1 LEWFERA
8 VRQRDPGA
16 PELKINP
23 IMKNLRQGPHYA
35 ELLKKMNLP
44 I

>member
-1 LEWFERA
+1 MTIKLP
-8 VRQRDPGA
+8 RQRDPGA

-23 IMKNLRQGPHYA
+23 FMKSLRQGPHYA

-44 I
+44 M